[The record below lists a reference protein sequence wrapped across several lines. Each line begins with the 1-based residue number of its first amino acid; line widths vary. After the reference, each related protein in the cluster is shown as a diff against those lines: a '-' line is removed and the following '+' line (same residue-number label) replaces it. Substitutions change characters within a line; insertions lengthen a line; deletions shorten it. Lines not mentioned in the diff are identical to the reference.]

1 MDMQNLLVW
10 NVRGLN
16 VNGHWNVVRELDATE
31 QPSII
36 CLQETKLHV
45 IDDYFIMQL
54 LDLGFDYAYLLA
66 EQARGGILVT
76 WHNTI

>member
-16 VNGHWNVVRELDATE
+16 VNGHWNVVRELYATE

-45 IDDYFIMQL
+45 IDDYFIM
-54 LDLGFDYAYLLA
+54 
-66 EQARGGILVT
+66 
-76 WHNTI
+76 